1 MLKKLVIDQF
11 VIIEHQV
18 LDFKD
23 RLTILTGQTGAGKS
37 ILLSAMALILGSPST
52 PKSTRAGQ
60 SESKFEAVMTPPK
73 TNPVWNILI
82 QGGYSSAA
90 DEAFVI
96 KRTMR
101 PLTEQQA
108 AEEEAAKKKASDNK
122 KIYRPPDEG
131 IGNDIVTINDKPV
144 KLAFLKELGIHLVE
158 IHGQFA
164 NQELLKPSNQLF
176 LLDAFGAFGQEYFD
190 NVKEALDRVKKFKDL
205 LDEEQLFLSKHKG
218 RVLKRIEDIVAKFE
232 TIDMHVGLIEKVKAE
247 YATLLTA
254 RDTMEAFQRILGRL
268 ISANGIVV
276 SLSGAKETLN
286 KQENLEED
294 KMVNLHKYLQGALEN
309 ARKAVD
315 EMNTLVPQY
324 EIDLDPIKK
333 CEDILR
339 TLKSIGIENKVPF
352 ENLEKF
358 FVDMDTKLKRVR
370 NGRNKLE
377 ELDGELR
384 KAKEDF
390 RHHAHI
396 LSEKRVI
403 AGKDLSEVIT
413 NELPPLKLEK
423 AQFVVDVKEDPKMP
437 WTEKGFNRITFTARM
452 NPGSP
457 FTPISDTASGGEL
470 ARMILGLK
478 VVLQEVQMTPT
489 LVFDEVDTGIGGNAA
504 AAVGDRLAM
513 LSDRTQVLVITH
525 SPQVASR
532 GEQHLHIMK
541 KSDEK
546 ETISSVHELVAD
558 DRINELSRMLA
569 GAKLTDASRAAAES
583 LINEAI
589 KSAKERR
596 AAKAGANA

>member
-1 MLKKLVIDQF
+1 MLEKLVIDQF

-37 ILLSAMALILGSPST
+37 ILLSAMALILGGPST
-52 PKSTRAGQ
+52 PKSTRAGFD
-60 SESKFEAVMTPPK
+60 ESKFEAVMTPPK
-73 TNPVWNILI
+73 TNPVWNMLI
-82 QGGYSSAA
+82 QEGLSSAA
-90 DEAFVI
+90 DEEFII

-101 PLTEQQA
+101 SLTEQQT
-108 AEEEAAKKKASDNK
+108 EEENKAKKIAKENK
-122 KIYRPPDEG
+122 KKYFPPDEG

-144 KLAFLKELGIHLVE
+144 KLAFLKEMGIHLVE

-164 NQELLKPSNQLF
+164 NQELLKPANQLF
-176 LLDAFGAFGQEYFD
+176 LLDAFGEFEKEYFD
-190 NVKEALDRVKKFKDL
+190 NVAEALDRVKKYKGL
-205 LDEEQLFLSKHKG
+205 LDEEKLFLAKHKG

-232 TIDMHVGLIEKVKAE
+232 TFDMRVDLIEEIKKE
-247 YATLLTA
+247 YATLITA

-276 SLSGAKETLN
+276 SLSGAKETL
-286 KQENLEED
+286 KRQENLEED
-294 KMVNLHKYLQGALEN
+294 KMVNLHKYLDGALDN

-315 EMNTLVPQY
+315 EMNTLVPAY
-324 EIDLDPIKK
+324 EIDLDPIER
-333 CEDILR
+333 CEDVLR
-339 TLKSIGIENKVPF
+339 TLKSIGTENKVPF

-377 ELDGELR
+377 ELDKELR
-384 KAKEDF
+384 KAKEDY
-390 RHHAHI
+390 RHHAQI
-396 LSEKRVI
+396 LTKMRQK
-403 AGKDLSEVIT
+403 AGKSLSDIIT
-413 NELPPLKLEK
+413 AELPPLKLEK
-423 AQFVVDVKEDPKMP
+423 AQFSVEVKEDPKMA
-437 WTEKGFNRITFTARM
+437 WTEKGFNSVVFTARM

-489 LVFDEVDTGIGGNAA
+489 LVFDEVDTGIGGDAA
-504 AAVGDRLAM
+504 AAVGERLAI
-513 LSDRTQVLVITH
+513 LSDSTQVLVITH

-541 KSDEK
+541 DSDEDK
-546 ETISSVHELVAD
+546 TVSSVHELLDTERVD
-558 DRINELSRMLA
+558 ELSRMLA
-569 GAKLTDASRAAAES
+569 GATLTDESRAAAKS
-583 LINEAI
+583 LINEAEA
-589 KSAKERR
+589 SAKERR
-596 AAKAGANA
+596 AAKASN

>member
-1 MLKKLVIDQF
+1 MN
-11 VIIEHQV
+11 
-18 LDFKD
+18 
-23 RLTILTGQTGAGKS
+23 
-37 ILLSAMALILGSPST
+37 
-52 PKSTRAGQ
+52 
-60 SESKFEAVMTPPK
+60 PPK
-73 TNPVWNILI
+73 TNPVWNQLI
-82 QGGYSSAA
+82 QEGFSSASD
-90 DEAFVI
+90 DEFII

-108 AEEEAAKKKASDNK
+108 VEEQAAMKKAKENK
-122 KIYRPPDEG
+122 KIYKAPDEG

-144 KLAFLKELGIHLVE
+144 KLAFLKSLGTHLVE

-164 NQELLKPSNQLF
+164 NQELLKPANQLF

-190 NVKEALDRVKKFKDL
+190 NVATALERVKKYKDL
-205 LDEEQLFLSKHKG
+205 LDEEKLFLAKHKG
-218 RVLKRIEDIVAKFE
+218 RVLKRIEDIIAKFE
-232 TIDMHVGLIEKVKAE
+232 TIDMRVGLIEEIKKE
-247 YATLLTA
+247 YSTLLTA

-276 SLSGAKETLN
+276 SLSGAKETLK

-294 KMVNLHKYLQGALEN
+294 KMVNLHKYLDGALEN

-315 EMNTLVPQY
+315 EMNTLVPEY
-324 EIDLDPIKK
+324 EIDLDPIEK
-333 CEDILR
+333 CENILR
-339 TLKSIGIENKVPF
+339 TLKSIGTENKVPF

-370 NGRNKLE
+370 HGRNKLE

-384 KAKEDF
+384 KAKEDY

-396 LSEKRVI
+396 LHEKRAV
-403 AGKDLSEVIT
+403 AGKKLGDIIT
-413 NELPPLKLEK
+413 AELPPLKLEK
-423 AQFVVDVKEDPKMP
+423 AKFVVDVKEDPKMA
-437 WTEKGFNRITFTARM
+437 WTEKGFDRITFTAQM

-489 LVFDEVDTGIGGNAA
+489 LVFDEVDTGIGGDAA
-504 AAVGDRLAM
+504 AAVGERLAI
-513 LSDRTQVLVITH
+513 LSDKTQVLVITH

-541 KSDEK
+541 DSNEK
-546 ETISSVHELVAD
+546 ETISSVHELIGDQRVD
-558 DRINELSRMLA
+558 ELSRMLA
-569 GAKLTDASRAAAES
+569 GAQLTDESRAAAKS
-583 LINEAI
+583 LIDEAE
-589 KSAKERR
+589 KSARERR
-596 AAKAGANA
+596 GESAKAQAKPFTV

>member
-37 ILLSAMALILGSPST
+37 ILLSAMALILGGPST
-52 PKSTRAGQ
+52 PKSTRAGHD
-60 SESKFEAVMTPPK
+60 ESKFEAVMAPPK
-73 TNPVWNILI
+73 TNKVWDILI
-82 QGGYSSAA
+82 QEGFASSA
-90 DEAFVI
+90 DEEFII

-101 PLTEQQA
+101 PLTEQQV
-108 AEEEAAKKKASDNK
+108 AEEQAAMKKAKENKKKY
-122 KIYRPPDEG
+122 IPPDNG

-144 KLAFLKELGIHLVE
+144 TLTFLKEIGIHLVE

-176 LLDAFGAFGQEYFD
+176 LLDAFGAFDEEYFD
-190 NVKEALDRVKKFKDL
+190 NVKEALDRVKKYKNL
-205 LDEEQLFLSKHKG
+205 LDEEKLFLAKHKG
-218 RVLKRIEDIVAKFE
+218 RVLKRIEDIIAKFE
-232 TIDMHVGLIEKVKAE
+232 SINMRVGLIEEVKAE

-294 KMVNLHKYLQGALEN
+294 KMVNLHKYLDGALDN

-315 EMNTLVPQY
+315 EMNTLVPEY
-324 EIDLDPIKK
+324 EIDLDPITK
-333 CEDILR
+333 CEEILR
-339 TLKSIGIENKVPF
+339 TLKSIGVENKVPF

-377 ELDGELR
+377 ELDAELR
-384 KAKEDF
+384 KAKEDY
-390 RHHAHI
+390 RQHAHI
-396 LSEKRVI
+396 LHEKRVV
-403 AGKDLSEVIT
+403 AGKELSEVIT
-413 NELPPLKLEK
+413 AELPPLKLEK
-423 AQFVVDVKEDPKMP
+423 AQFEVEVKEDPKMA
-437 WTEKGFNRITFTARM
+437 WTEKGFDKITFTARM

-457 FTPISDTASGGEL
+457 FTPISETASGGEL

-504 AAVGDRLAM
+504 AAVGERLAM
-513 LSDRTQVLVITH
+513 LSDSTQVLVITH

-541 KSDEK
+541 KSDDEQ
-546 ETISSVHELVAD
+546 TISSVHELVGD
-558 DRINELSRMLA
+558 ERIDELSRMLA

-583 LINEAI
+583 LINEAV

-596 AAKAGANA
+596 AEKANA

>member
-18 LDFKD
+18 LEFKD

-60 SESKFEAVMTPPK
+60 NESKFEAVMNPPK
-73 TNPVWNILI
+73 TNPVWNMLI
-82 QGGYSSAA
+82 QQGFSSAS
-90 DEAFVI
+90 DEEFII

-108 AEEEAAKKKASDNK
+108 EEEQKAIKKAADNK
-122 KIYRPPDEG
+122 KKYFPPDEG

-164 NQELLKPSNQLF
+164 NQELLKPANQLF
-176 LLDAFGAFGQEYFD
+176 LLDAYGAFDQEFFD
-190 NVKEALDRVKKFKDL
+190 NVAQALDRVKTYKNL
-205 LDEEQLFLSKHKG
+205 LDEEQLFLAKHKG

-232 TIDMHVGLIEKVKAE
+232 TIDMRVGLIKEVKEE

-268 ISANGIVV
+268 ISANGVVV
-276 SLSGAKETLN
+276 SLSGAKETLT

-294 KMVNLHKYLQGALEN
+294 KMVNLHKYLDGALDN
-309 ARKAVD
+309 ARKAAN

-324 EIDLDPIKK
+324 EIDLDPIAK
-333 CEDILR
+333 CEEVLR
-339 TLKSIGIENKVPF
+339 TLKSIGVENKVPF
-352 ENLEKF
+352 ETLEKF

-377 ELDGELR
+377 ELDAELR
-384 KAKEDF
+384 KAKEDY

-396 LSEKRVI
+396 LHEKRVI
-403 AGKDLSEVIT
+403 AGKELSEVIT
-413 NELPPLKLEK
+413 AELPPLKLEK
-423 AQFVVDVKEDPKMP
+423 AQFVVNVKEDPKMA
-437 WTEKGFNRITFTARM
+437 WTEKGFNEITFTARM

-457 FTPISDTASGGEL
+457 FTPISETASGGEL

-504 AAVGDRLAM
+504 AAVGERLAI
-513 LSDRTQVLVITH
+513 LSDSTQVLVITH

-532 GEQHLHIMK
+532 GEQHLHIRK

-546 ETISSVHELVAD
+546 QTISSVHELLGD
-558 DRINELSRMLA
+558 ERIDEISRMLA
-569 GAKLTDASRAAAES
+569 GEKLTKESRAAAES
-583 LINEAI
+583 LINEAVT
-589 KSAKERR
+589 SAKERR
-596 AAKAGANA
+596 KNKVDA